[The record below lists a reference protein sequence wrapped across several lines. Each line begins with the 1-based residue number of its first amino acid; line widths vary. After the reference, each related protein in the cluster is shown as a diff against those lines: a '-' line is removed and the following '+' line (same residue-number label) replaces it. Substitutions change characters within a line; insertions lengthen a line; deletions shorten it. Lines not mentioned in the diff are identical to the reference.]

1 MTAIANNMTL
11 GAGGVTLIQGYEKL
25 RLTGYDDK
33 TGTPNPPKKGSP
45 GVPTIGWGHTGPSVY
60 LGQIITSTQA
70 DAFFTA
76 DTQSAVD
83 AVNKYVT
90 VALNQNEFDA
100 LVAFAFNAGIG
111 GFKNST
117 LLKLLNSGDYLGAAD
132 ELDNWIYAGKKISN
146 GLINR
151 RAAEKNLFL
160 EDSRTFGGPRC
171 FPAHI
176 TIQTSP
182 TSTKPISEIRI
193 GDVVLA
199 FDPAADQGR
208 GAMVPKRLKRLF
220 RNTTTE
226 WIKLTWLVDG
236 QPQELVAT
244 PGHHMLDKSG
254 GFTRLDRLVI
264 NGKAEVVL
272 ASGAVVEADVEHI
285 SYSAETAHL
294 FEQAASSLQTSANH
308 AAGLVH

>member
-1 MTAIANNMTL
+1 M
-11 GAGGVTLIQGYEKL
+11 
-25 RLTGYDDK
+25 
-33 TGTPNPPKKGSP
+33 
-45 GVPTIGWGHTGPSVY
+45 
-60 LGQIITSTQA
+60 
-70 DAFFTA
+70 
-76 DTQSAVD
+76 
-83 AVNKYVT
+83 
-90 VALNQNEFDA
+90 
-100 LVAFAFNAGIG
+100 
-111 GFKNST
+111 
-117 LLKLLNSGDYLGAAD
+117 
-132 ELDNWIYAGKKISN
+132 
-146 GLINR
+146 
-151 RAAEKNLFL
+151 
-160 EDSRTFGGPRC
+160 
-171 FPAHI
+171 
-176 TIQTSP
+176 
-182 TSTKPISEIRI
+182 
-193 GDVVLA
+193 LA

-208 GAMVPKRLKRLF
+208 GAMVPKRVKRLF